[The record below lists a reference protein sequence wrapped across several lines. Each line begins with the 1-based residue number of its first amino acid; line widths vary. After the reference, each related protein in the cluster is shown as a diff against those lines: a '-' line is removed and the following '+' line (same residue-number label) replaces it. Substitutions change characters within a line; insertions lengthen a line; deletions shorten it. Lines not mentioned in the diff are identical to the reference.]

1 VIYSTITLP
10 RVATEIQRVGV
21 VGLGTMGAGI
31 AQVCVQAGVE
41 TVGREVTAELGE
53 RARERIAHYLGRGVE
68 RGRLTADERDA
79 ALDRLTTTTEL
90 SDLEGCDLVIEAVV
104 EELGA
109 KRELFADLDR
119 LLPAAV
125 LATNT
130 SALPVREIAAAT
142 GRPERVVG
150 MHFFNPAPVLPLV
163 EVVRAAA
170 SSDEAVET
178 AFAFAERLG
187 KRPIRCGDT
196 PGFVVNRILIPL
208 LNDCVRVLDE
218 AAVTPEDLDTAMTA
232 GVNWPI
238 GPCALIDL
246 IGVDV
251 HVHASEALYDALGEE
266 RMKPPQ
272 RLVEMRASGKLGRK
286 SGEGFFRYA

>member
-1 VIYSTITLP
+1 M
-10 RVATEIQRVGV
+10 ATEIQRVGV

-31 AQVCVQAGVE
+31 AQVCIQAGVE
-41 TVGREVTAELGE
+41 TVGREVTDELGE

-68 RGRLTADERDA
+68 KGRLTAEERDA
-79 ALDRLTTTTEL
+79 ALARLTTTTEL
-90 SDLEGCDLVIEAVV
+90 SDLAGCDLVIEAVV
-104 EELGA
+104 EELDA
-109 KRELFADLDR
+109 KREIFAELDR
-119 LLPAAV
+119 LLPSTV

-130 SALPVREIAAAT
+130 SALPVHEIAAAT
-142 GRPERVVG
+142 ERPERVVG

-163 EVVRAAA
+163 EVVQAEG
-170 SSDEAVET
+170 SSDEAVAT
-178 AFAFAERLG
+178 AFAFAERIG
-187 KRPIRCGDT
+187 KRPIRCRDT

-218 AAVTPEDLDTAMTA
+218 ASVTPGDLDTAMTA

-251 HVHASEALYDALGEE
+251 HVHASDALYDALGEE
-266 RMKPPQ
+266 RMRPPA

-286 SGEGFFRYA
+286 SGEGFFRYE

>member
-1 VIYSTITLP
+1 
-10 RVATEIQRVGV
+10 VATQIQRVGV

-41 TVGREVTAELGE
+41 TVGREVTDELGE
-53 RARERIAHYLGRGVE
+53 RARGRIAHYLARGVE
-68 RGRLTADERDA
+68 KGRLTSEERDA
-79 ALDRLTTTTEL
+79 ALGRLTTTTAL
-90 SDLEGCDLVIEAVV
+90 GDLAGCDLVIEAVV
-104 EELGA
+104 EELDA
-109 KRELFADLDR
+109 KREIFAELDR
-119 LLPAAV
+119 LLPEAV

-142 GRPERVVG
+142 TKRERVVG

-163 EVVRAAA
+163 EVVRAEM
-170 SSDEAVET
+170 SSDAAVAA
-178 AFAFAERLG
+178 AFAFAERIG
-187 KRPIRCGDT
+187 KRPIHCGDT

-218 AAVTPEDLDTAMTA
+218 ADVSPEDLDTAMTA

-251 HVHASEALYDALGEE
+251 HVHASEALFAALGEE
-266 RMKPPQ
+266 RMRAPE
-272 RLVEMRASGKLGRK
+272 RLVAMEAEGKLGRK
-286 SGEGFFRYA
+286 SGEGFFRYE

>member
-1 VIYSTITLP
+1 M
-10 RVATEIQRVGV
+10 ATEIQRVGV

-41 TVGREVTAELGE
+41 TVGRDVTEELGE

-68 RGRLTADERDA
+68 KGRLTVDERDA
-79 ALDRLTTTTEL
+79 ALGRLTTTTEMA
-90 SDLEGCDLVIEAVV
+90 DLAGCDLVIEAVV
-104 EELGA
+104 EELDA
-109 KRELFADLDR
+109 KREIFAELDR
-119 LLPAAV
+119 LLPSAV

-130 SALPVREIAAAT
+130 SALSVGEFAAAT

-163 EVVRAAA
+163 EVVQAEA
-170 SSDEAVET
+170 SSDDAVDA
-178 AFAFAERLG
+178 AFAFAERIG
-187 KRPIRCGDT
+187 KRPIRCRDT

-218 AAVTPEDLDTAMTA
+218 ASVTPGDLDTAMTA

-251 HVHASEALYDALGEE
+251 HVHASHALYGALGEE
-266 RMKPPQ
+266 RMRPPQ
-272 RLVEMRASGKLGRK
+272 RLVQMQESGRLGRK
-286 SGEGFFRYA
+286 TGEGFFRYT

>member
-1 VIYSTITLP
+1 M
-10 RVATEIQRVGV
+10 ATEIQRVGV

-31 AQVCVQAGVE
+31 AQVCIQAGVE
-41 TVGREVTAELGE
+41 TVGREVTDELGE

-68 RGRLTADERDA
+68 KGRLTAEERDA
-79 ALDRLTTTTEL
+79 ALARLTTTTEL
-90 SDLEGCDLVIEAVV
+90 SDLAGCDLVIEAVV
-104 EELGA
+104 EELDA
-109 KRELFADLDR
+109 KREIFAELDR
-119 LLPAAV
+119 LLPSAV

-130 SALPVREIAAAT
+130 SALPVHEIAAAT
-142 GRPERVVG
+142 ERPERVVG

-163 EVVRAAA
+163 EVVQPEG
-170 SSDEAVET
+170 SSDEAVAT
-178 AFAFAERLG
+178 AFAFAERIG
-187 KRPIRCGDT
+187 KRPIRCRDT

-218 AAVTPEDLDTAMTA
+218 ASVTPEDLDTAMTA

-251 HVHASEALYDALGEE
+251 HVHASDALYDALGEE
-266 RMKPPQ
+266 RMRPPA

-286 SGEGFFRYA
+286 SGEGFFRYE

>member
-1 VIYSTITLP
+1 
-10 RVATEIQRVGV
+10 VATEIQRVGV

-31 AQVCVQAGVE
+31 AQVCIQAGVE
-41 TVGREVTAELGE
+41 TVGREVTEELCE

-68 RGRLTADERDA
+68 KGRMTAAERDG
-79 ALDRLTTTTEL
+79 ALGRLTTTTAL
-90 SDLEGCDLVIEAVV
+90 FDLEGCDLVIEAVI
-104 EELGA
+104 EELDA
-109 KRELFADLDR
+109 KRELFAALDR

-130 SALPVREIAAAT
+130 SALPVHEIAAAT
-142 GRPERVVG
+142 ERPERVVG

-163 EVVRAAA
+163 EVVKAEA
-170 SSDEAVET
+170 SSDEAVDT
-178 AFAFAERLG
+178 AFAFAERVG
-187 KRPIRCGDT
+187 KRPIRCRDT

-218 AAVTPEDLDTAMTA
+218 ASVTPEDLDTAMTA

-251 HVHASEALYDALGEE
+251 HVHASEALFDALGEE
-266 RMKPPQ
+266 RMRPPE
-272 RLVEMRASGKLGRK
+272 RLVEMRAGGKLGRK
-286 SGEGFFRYA
+286 SGQGFFRYQ